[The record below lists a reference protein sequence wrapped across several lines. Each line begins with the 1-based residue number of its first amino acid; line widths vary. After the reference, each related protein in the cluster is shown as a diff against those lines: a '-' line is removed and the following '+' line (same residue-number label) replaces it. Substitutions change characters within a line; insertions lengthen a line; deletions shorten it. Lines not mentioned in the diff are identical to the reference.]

1 MLGTLRRMQLVDA
14 LSSFLRH
21 SSECEAQALHSC
33 IVQAISSMRGVCDHV
48 QDLAAWDYNTEQMEW
63 VRAHFY
69 NFDRMGASAAQ
80 ATHQRS
86 HALPGMG
93 GGFFEGCIIGPQP
106 LLQCTRSFNTEPA
119 RRTEISASCR
129 AGCRCFARSKYG
141 GTVFAGLFSSH
152 CSRWSYLFYRWP
164 TRWPRLQGEAG
175 TPNALSLP

>member
-1 MLGTLRRMQLVDA
+1 MRGTGT
-14 LSSFLRH
+14 
-21 SSECEAQALHSC
+21 AQLHST
-33 IVQAISSMRGVCDHV
+33 SMRGVCDHI

-106 LLQCTRSFNTEPA
+106 LLQCTRSFNTERLGGRRSA
-119 RRTEISASCR
+119 GQVADVLRDQNMEALFLLAFSLHIAVGGATSFTVGQHAGQGFKGKLERRT
-129 AGCRCFARSKYG
+129 
-141 GTVFAGLFSSH
+141 H
-152 CSRWSYLFYRWP
+152 
-164 TRWPRLQGEAG
+164 
-175 TPNALSLP
+175 